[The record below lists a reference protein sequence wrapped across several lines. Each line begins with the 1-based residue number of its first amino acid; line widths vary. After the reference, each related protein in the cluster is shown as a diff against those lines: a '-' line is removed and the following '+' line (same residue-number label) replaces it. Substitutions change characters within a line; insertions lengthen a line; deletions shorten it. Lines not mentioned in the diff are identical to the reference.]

1 MPRAHPPQ
9 TFVPHL
15 HLCHGERGLEAEG
28 GGQGGVMPKCVCS
41 AGSQTS
47 EAQTSLFLQLRE
59 KEGAGDGEKV

>member
-1 MPRAHPPQ
+1 
-9 TFVPHL
+9 
-15 HLCHGERGLEAEG
+15 
-28 GGQGGVMPKCVCS
+28 MPKCVCS